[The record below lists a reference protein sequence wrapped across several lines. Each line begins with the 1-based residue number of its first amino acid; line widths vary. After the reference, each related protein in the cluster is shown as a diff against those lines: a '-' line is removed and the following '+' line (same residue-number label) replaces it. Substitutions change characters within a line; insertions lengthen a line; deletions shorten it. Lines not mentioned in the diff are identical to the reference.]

1 MRTSPTE
8 RLGGAE
14 HGFTVVEAMVAM
26 LLLVVGLLA
35 TLSTFDSAV
44 FGSHTAERGSEA
56 AALAERELGRLLAR
70 PYAELVNCTNGG
82 TRPQHGGT
90 DTRDPTFHIRTG
102 EDGSPPRLV
111 IRRRPRIDGDESVV
125 PGVAA
130 AGEEFALLTTSA
142 CSVAGA
148 DGTGVVSGPIP
159 AATDPGDRLF
169 GAKIYRFVTWVDEPL
184 CIVSGGPTIAG
195 SVNVVAAA
203 GGLVGVVLS
212 SVNGLI
218 GDLSAS
224 LSAQVNGELGTDT
237 GDPLDLLC
245 AGKRDAKRLTVAVVL
260 PKIGNNAGL
269 QKPVYLSTIVPDPA
283 DGLSVDLKVP

>member
-1 MRTSPTE
+1 
-8 RLGGAE
+8 
-14 HGFTVVEAMVAM
+14 M

-56 AALAERELGRLLAR
+56 GALAERELERLLAR
-70 PYAELVNCTNGG
+70 PYGELANCTNGG

-90 DTRDPTFHIRTG
+90 DTRDPTFLVTSG
-102 EDGSPPRLV
+102 ADGNPPLLK
-111 IRRRPRIDGDESVV
+111 IRRRPRIDDDTSIV

-130 AGEEFALLTTSA
+130 AGEEFALLTTTA
-142 CSVAGA
+142 CSVSGA

-159 AATDPGDRLF
+159 AATTPGDRLF

-184 CIVSGGPTIAG
+184 CVVSGGPTIAG

-212 SVNGLI
+212 SVNSLI
-218 GDLSAS
+218 VNLGAS
-224 LSAQVNGELGTDT
+224 LSASVNGDVAVNN

-260 PKIGNNAGL
+260 PRIGNNAGL

-283 DGLSVDLKVP
+283 DGVAVDLKVP